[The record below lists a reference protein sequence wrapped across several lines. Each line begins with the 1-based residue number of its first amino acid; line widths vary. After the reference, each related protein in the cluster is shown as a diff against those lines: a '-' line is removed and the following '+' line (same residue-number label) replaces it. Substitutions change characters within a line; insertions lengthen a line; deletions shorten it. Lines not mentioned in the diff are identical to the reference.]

1 MKLFD
6 RKWTM
11 VLLAVPFMAGLT
23 LIITASG
30 EWMLDLGRF
39 LFGTMCHVPC
49 TMYRFLFG
57 FSGGA
62 FALLAPALSCKKQST
77 QLWH

>member
-1 MKLFD
+1 MRLLD

-39 LFGTMCHVPC
+39 LFGTMCHVPF
-49 TMYRFLFG
+49 TMCQVSSTGSSLASR
-57 FSGGA
+57 A
-62 FALLAPALSCKKQST
+62 APLLSLPR
-77 QLWH
+77 H

>member
-1 MKLFD
+1 
-6 RKWTM
+6 M

-39 LFGTMCHVPC
+39 LFGFLYQVPC
-49 TMYRFLFG
+49 TMCQVPRSTNMLRFLFG

-62 FALLAPALSCKKQST
+62 FALLAPALGCKRQST
-77 QLWH
+77 QI